1 MGILLPICGLFLA
14 LLGLNNWKAAER
26 LKMVCKFANEI
37 RTSSRFEQENLLN
50 IYSDFRFL
58 IELEQISN
66 QQGESEKA
74 QGLQKTIINRCGK
87 IDECIRLL
95 IVKYQ
100 EHSDELYVLDKKIK
114 QSFETI
120 TRLSYPYYRIKID
133 VNDKYG
139 TRENYIKRI
148 ERTQELFN
156 LNNEIRERL
165 IILSAANF

>member
-1 MGILLPICGLFLA
+1 M
-14 LLGLNNWKAAER
+14 R
-26 LKMVCKFANEI
+26 Y
-37 RTSSRFEQENLLN
+37 R
-50 IYSDFRFL
+50 
-58 IELEQISN
+58 
-66 QQGESEKA
+66 
-74 QGLQKTIINRCGK
+74 
-87 IDECIRLL
+87 
-95 IVKYQ
+95 
-100 EHSDELYVLDKKIK
+100 EHSDELYVLDKKVK

-120 TRLSYPYYRIKID
+120 TRLSNPYYRIKID